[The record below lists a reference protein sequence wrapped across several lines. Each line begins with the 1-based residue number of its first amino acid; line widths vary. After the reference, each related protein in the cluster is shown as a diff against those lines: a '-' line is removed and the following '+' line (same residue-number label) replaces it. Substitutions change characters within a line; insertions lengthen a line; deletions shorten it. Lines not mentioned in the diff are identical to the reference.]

1 MCTWGHSL
9 WWLWTSP
16 RCFFSQTQP
25 FSVQKECARSCLAG
39 GTLENSVM
47 LHSSKQIIKSL
58 FSWLWVLMDSVCTNS
73 LRIMSFCSSDPSMLE
88 FSGGK
93 LSILRILMHNRLKKD
108 RFMFWISNQVS
119 IRLLMMEE
127 TLEPL
132 NLIKEFWIKPAAL
145 LWMSK
150 VTSISW

>member
-1 MCTWGHSL
+1 
-9 WWLWTSP
+9 
-16 RCFFSQTQP
+16 
-25 FSVQKECARSCLAG
+25 
-39 GTLENSVM
+39 
-47 LHSSKQIIKSL
+47 
-58 FSWLWVLMDSVCTNS
+58 
-73 LRIMSFCSSDPSMLE
+73 MSFCSSDPSMLE

-132 NLIKEFWIKPAAL
+132 NLIKEF
-145 LWMSK
+145 
-150 VTSISW
+150 